1 MAEEPCYRMVPERV
15 DGVWLRWCVGYL
27 AGYQG
32 ITRSLSAAS
41 LRACQPANL
50 PSALVPVGGLRQ
62 KRLRARLRR
71 VRVGSVY
78 LA

>member
-1 MAEEPCYRMVPERV
+1 M
-15 DGVWLRWCVGYL
+15 GYL
-27 AGYQG
+27 AGHQG
-32 ITRSLSAAS
+32 ITRSLSAS

-50 PSALVPVGGLRQ
+50 PSALVPMGGLRQ